1 MKTQIRDQRKVK
13 KDDKEFYL
21 SYCSNC
27 ERDTICSEFDYI
39 VNNVDDIDEEDMT
52 QNHMKFWYFLEVL
65 IDK

>member
-1 MKTQIRDQRKVK
+1 MK

-52 QNHMKFWYFLEVL
+52 QNQMKFGCFLEVL